1 MARARPTSTAVRELH
16 NQIAGALEEAAG
28 RPATTAHA
36 HAQREPITFYGVPPE
51 AWSDLRRR
59 WRRPFAEL
67 SVADRLALAKL
78 LLASHIE
85 EQGYLALA
93 VLRAGLQDLS
103 PATFEELDRLVD
115 DFCSWSMTDD
125 FASGKAS
132 ITWHLLQR
140 YPTET
145 LNLLRRWVS
154 SPNRWKRRAT
164 VITFT
169 RAVAASGDFLDET
182 LEFCQALQ
190 HDPDDLVQKGVG
202 WALKDAML
210 AGPGAQ
216 RRVIALVKR
225 MRRAGV
231 PSTVTLYAIRRLK
244 GEERD
249 AVLKVTAAR

>member
-1 MARARPTSTAVRELH
+1 MARTRPTSTAVRKLH

-28 RPATTAHA
+28 RPATTGRA
-36 HAQREPITFYGVPPE
+36 HAQREPITFYGVPKE
-51 AWSDLRRR
+51 AWPDLRRR
-59 WRRPFAEL
+59 WRRQFAEL
-67 SVADRLALAKL
+67 SPADRFALAKL
-78 LLASHIE
+78 LLGRHIE
-85 EQGYLALA
+85 EQGHLALA
-93 VLRAGLQDLS
+93 VLRAGLQHLT
-103 PATFEELDRLVD
+103 PATFEELDRLLD
-115 DFCSWSMTDD
+115 DFSSWSMTDD

-140 YPTET
+140 YPAET

-154 SPNRWKRRAT
+154 SPNRWKRRAA

-169 RAVAASGDFLDET
+169 RAVAAGGNFLDEA
-182 LEFCQALQ
+182 LRFCEALQ
-190 HDPDDLVQKGVG
+190 HDPEDLVQKGVG
-202 WALKDAML
+202 WTLKDSML
-210 AGPGAQ
+210 ASAGAR
-216 RRVIALVKR
+216 RRVLALVKQ